1 MYLCSC
7 CTYIWMYTP
16 IFLINAGYLTKK
28 IGLLPEFFDIIKM
41 RIWLAK
47 KQYELNS
54 LKNDAQFSWTVNKIE
69 YISKRASWS
78 VGEREGRKEERQ
90 KQREMERGDENEKW
104 KEVFY
109 V

>member
-1 MYLCSC
+1 M
-7 CTYIWMYTP
+7 
-16 IFLINAGYLTKK
+16 KK
-28 IGLLPEFFDIIKM
+28 IGLLPKFFGIIKM

-54 LKNDAQFSWTVNKIE
+54 LKYGGQTSWTVIKIE
-69 YISKRASWS
+69 YISKRASQS
-78 VGEREGRKEERQ
+78 VGDREGRKEERQ

-104 KEVFY
+104 KKVFY